1 MSQLRRQS
9 IISSAVVYIGF
20 ALGLFNTYLFVR
32 SGGFTKAQYGI
43 TGLFMAIASTMFSF
57 ANIGITAF
65 IYKFF
70 PYYKDNLSEKKN
82 DQLTISLTTALIG
95 FLGVIIGG
103 YLFKDFFAR
112 KFFSNTPQLVNYYF
126 WLFPF
131 GFGLIIF
138 SVLEAF
144 AWQLRQSV
152 FTNFLKEI
160 LFRLFT
166 TILIVFTLTGVV
178 KDYNTFVH
186 LFSFTYLGIALV
198 LFIYL
203 IIKKQIHFTLTLSR
217 VTKKFKKKIL
227 ILAAFVYGGGV
238 LINLANVFDSYA
250 IAGVLKNGAEMV
262 AIYTL
267 AQNIGSML
275 TAPQRGINATT
286 TPILSQAWKDK
297 DMSKIQR
304 IYQSTAINQLIFA
317 TAIFSLIW
325 LNFSDGI
332 YTFKLQQ
339 DYLNAQQVFL
349 FIGIM
354 RIIDMGTGVNA
365 QIIGTSTFW
374 RFEFLTGML
383 LLAITLP
390 TNYILTKKLGITG
403 PAIANLFCYTLYNI
417 IRYVYLYKKFKLQPF
432 GIKNLYTILL
442 AGFAF
447 CITYIL
453 YNQQQGFVWLFL
465 RSCTFISIFA
475 SGVVL
480 LKLSPDVAPV
490 WVTIKKR
497 LGIKKG
503 DH

>member
-9 IISSAVVYIGF
+9 IISSVVVYVGF

-32 SGGFTKAQYGI
+32 NGGFTKAQYGV

-57 ANIGITAF
+57 ANIGITSF

-70 PYYKDNLSEKKN
+70 PYYKDNLSSKKN
-82 DQLTISLTTALIG
+82 DQLTISLTTAFIG
-95 FLGVIIGG
+95 FLGVVLGG
-103 YLFKDFFAR
+103 FLFKDFFAR
-112 KFFSNTPQLVNYYF
+112 KFFANTPQLVNYYF

-138 SVLEAF
+138 SVLEAY
-144 AWQLRQSV
+144 AWQLRHSV

-166 TILIVFTLTGVV
+166 TVLIIFTLTGVI
-178 KDYNTFVH
+178 KDYNTFVQ
-186 LFSFTYLGIALV
+186 LFSFTYLAVAMV
-198 LFIYL
+198 LLIYL
-203 IIKKQIHFTLTLSR
+203 IAKKQIHFTFTLSR

-227 ILAAFVYGGGV
+227 ILAAFVYSGGV
-238 LINLANVFDSYA
+238 LINLANVFDSYV

-275 TAPQRGINATT
+275 TAPQRGINATA

-297 DMSKIQR
+297 DMGKIQR
-304 IYQSTAINQLIFA
+304 IYHSTAINQLIFA
-317 TAIFSLIW
+317 TGIFSLIW
-325 LNFSDGI
+325 LNFSDGV

-374 RFEFLTGML
+374 RFEFFTGIILLT
-383 LLAITLP
+383 ITLP

-403 PAIANLFCYTLYNI
+403 PAIANLFCYTIYNA
-417 IRYVYLYKKFKLQPF
+417 IRYIYLYKKFKLQPF
-432 GIKNLYTILL
+432 NSKNLYTLL
-442 AGFAF
+442 IGGLAF
-447 CITYIL
+447 CITYFL
-453 YNQQQGFVWLFL
+453 FHQHQGFVWLCL
-465 RSCTFISIFA
+465 RSITFIGIYA
-475 SGVVL
+475 TVVIA

-490 WVTIKKR
+490 WFTIQKR